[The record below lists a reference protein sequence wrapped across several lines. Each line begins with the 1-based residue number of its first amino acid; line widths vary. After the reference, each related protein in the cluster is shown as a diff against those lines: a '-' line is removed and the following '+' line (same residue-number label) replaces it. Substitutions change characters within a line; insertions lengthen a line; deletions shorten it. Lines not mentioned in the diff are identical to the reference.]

1 MLICNNTD
9 QMLYVSGHQIKPR
22 EFDEVIESCFDMISI
37 HCDLG
42 SSQIICEYGQR
53 EIKNFGNII
62 AEESDGLDPD
72 NKKIIIVNS
81 K

>member
-1 MLICNNTD
+1 MFICNSTNQT
-9 QMLYVSGHQIKPR
+9 LYVSGCRIKPQ
-22 EFDEVIESCFDMISI
+22 ECGEVVERCFDMISI
-37 HCDLG
+37 HCDIG

-62 AEESDGLDPD
+62 AEESDSIDPD

>member
-42 SSQIICEYGQR
+42 SSQIICEYGKR

-62 AEESDGLDPD
+62 AEESDSLDPD

>member
-1 MLICNNTD
+1 MFICNNTD

-62 AEESDGLDPD
+62 AEESDSLDPD

>member
-1 MLICNNTD
+1 MLICNSTD
-9 QMLYVSGHQIKPR
+9 QTLYVSGRRIKPR
-22 EFDEVIESCFDMISI
+22 EFDEVIERCFDMISI
-37 HCDLG
+37 HCDIG

-62 AEESDGLDPD
+62 VGELDDLDPD